1 MILLSEARKELRD
14 NLDDGIRCPCCDK
27 YARRYRRRFNSTMAR
42 SLIWLVRASKNTR
55 VDWPMFVDVPKYG
68 PRELV
73 RSNQL
78 PTVRWWGMVEREGNQ
93 NPELKHSGMWRPTSA
108 GISFAMDEC
117 MVESTA
123 VTYDGELEALE
134 GELISIDDAL
144 GKKFSY
150 AEIMEEKR

>member
-42 SLIWLVRASKNTR
+42 SLIWLVRASKNPR

-93 NPELKHSGMWRPTSA
+93 NPELKHSGMWRPTSV
-108 GISFAMDEC
+108 GISFAMNER

-123 VTYDGELEALE
+123 VTYDGELETLE

-150 AEIMEEKR
+150 AEIMSQYC

>member
-1 MILLSEARKELRD
+1 MTLLSEARKELRD

-42 SLIWLVRASKNTR
+42 SLIWLVRASKNP
-55 VDWPMFVDVPKYG
+55 PMFVDVPKYG

-78 PTVRWWGMVEREGNQ
+78 PTVRWWGMVEREESGN
-93 NPELKHSGMWRPTSA
+93 PDLKHSGLWRPTIA
-108 GISFAMDEC
+108 GISFAMCER

-150 AEIMEEKR
+150 AEIMSQYC